1 MKFQKVKGTRDFL
14 PDEMVRRNY
23 VLNTIIKTFE
33 NWGYQPFDT
42 PIIETLK
49 LLAAKGGGGEEIK
62 KEIYYFKDQG
72 GRELGLRYD
81 LTTSTARVIAENLNL
96 PKPFKRYQI
105 GKVYRYDEPQSNR
118 YREFLQ
124 ADADIFGCD
133 NLLADAE
140 IIALTCNIFEKLGF
154 DDFIVRLNNRCIIE
168 DFVKGLGIKKCLM
181 VFRAVDKLEKIGVNG
196 VKEELKKMKIDED
209 KIKKIIKFIKQKG
222 GNEIL
227 DKNEQ
232 LKGTKELKQILEL
245 IKLFGYEKNVLIDF
259 SLVRGLDYYTGSVF
273 EVCININL
281 SLAGGGRFDKLIET
295 LGGKPIP
302 AVGIGLG
309 FERIVETMKQR
320 NMFDLPKTKIDAFVA
335 PVNENL
341 IKQSIDICNKLRKSN
356 INCDMDLMNRKLS
369 KQLEY
374 ASSINIPYV
383 IIVGKKDLEQ
393 GKVTIRDM
401 KTGNERTV
409 SKEDVNKYIKINF
422 N

>member
-1 MKFQKVKGTRDFL
+1 
-14 PDEMVRRNY
+14 
-23 VLNTIIKTFE
+23 
-33 NWGYQPFDT
+33 
-42 PIIETLK
+42 
-49 LLAAKGGGGEEIK
+49 
-62 KEIYYFKDQG
+62 
-72 GRELGLRYD
+72 
-81 LTTSTARVIAENLNL
+81 
-96 PKPFKRYQI
+96 
-105 GKVYRYDEPQSNR
+105 
-118 YREFLQ
+118 
-124 ADADIFGCD
+124 
-133 NLLADAE
+133 
-140 IIALTCNIFEKLGF
+140 
-154 DDFIVRLNNRCIIE
+154 
-168 DFVKGLGIKKCLM
+168 M

-196 VKEELKKMKIDED
+196 VKEELKKMKINED